1 VAESYHQIQFQA
13 PEGSTQVI
21 LVRHGASAPAVPGEP
36 FPLADGHGDPPLA
49 PEGERQ
55 AEAVAERLAVEP
67 IVNVFVTGLRRTVQ
81 TAAPLAARLGIA
93 PVTVPELREIKL
105 GEWEAGE
112 FRIRMRRRDPIAL
125 QTIAQER
132 WDVIPGAES
141 MASFG
146 ARCAAGFARIVDETG
161 PDATS
166 VAFVHG
172 GVIGELAHQA
182 TSSRPFAFVHA
193 DNASITRLVVLPGGR
208 QLLHRFNDATHLE
221 TPPA

>member
-1 VAESYHQIQFQA
+1 MAEAYHQVQFKA
-13 PEGSTQVI
+13 PPGSTQVI
-21 LVRHGASAPAVPGEP
+21 LVRHGASAPAVAGEP
-36 FPLADGHGDPPLA
+36 FPLLDGHGDPPLA
-49 PEGERQ
+49 PEGEAQ
-55 AEAVAERLAVEP
+55 AGAVAARLRSEP
-67 IVNVFVTGLRRTVQ
+67 IEHIFFTGLKRTAQ
-81 TAAPLAARLGIA
+81 TAAPLVEALGLE
-93 PVTVPELREIKL
+93 PVEVPELREIFL

-112 FRIRMRRRDPIAL
+112 FRIRMRQGDPIAM

-141 MASFG
+141 MESFS
-146 ARCAAGFARIVDETG
+146 ARVSAGFEKIVEATG
-161 PDATS
+161 PDNTA

-172 GVIGELAHQA
+172 GIIGELAHQA

-221 TPPA
+221 